1 MPVDIATIRKPG
13 EPPPPSPKMT
23 MDGPPPMNQ
32 KVAHMHKLE
41 RKHSSGDLHSRLKTR
56 KLLGVGETDDGDVHR
71 SKLSQILG
79 HSENLYV
86 KLPRGLRIWQVL
98 VATMFSVVSLWALS
112 FPSNLFN
119 LTFETPEGGNAI
131 LPVRLYGAALLSLSI
146 VFWSTVQSVD
156 RDVIRWALMA
166 SIVYFVIQIV
176 VTIITMIETHT
187 CSAKA
192 FSVEL
197 CRIPLGCISYYFYW
211 AIGHKSFKVTK
222 TAGNE
227 KTGEGVSPSASPSPS
242 ASKSMTI
249 PNVAS
254 EIKKIN

>member
-1 MPVDIATIRKPG
+1 MHREKDRSMP
-13 EPPPPSPKMT
+13 T
-23 MDGPPPMNQ
+23 MDKEDLMLRRSKFAESKNQHHSEFCFTSMNQ
-32 KVAHMHKLE
+32 LYRILFN

-176 VTIITMIETHT
+176 ACSLSIVQSGISLAAIFT
-187 CSAKA
+187 CLLTLGGLFMGSHFYCSLTGKDHQRPKGQLDALFEKW
-192 FSVEL
+192 FK
-197 CRIPLGCISYYFYW
+197 IPDY
-211 AIGHKSFKVTK
+211 VQTK
-222 TAGNE
+222 
-227 KTGEGVSPSASPSPS
+227 
-242 ASKSMTI
+242 
-249 PNVAS
+249 
-254 EIKKIN
+254 